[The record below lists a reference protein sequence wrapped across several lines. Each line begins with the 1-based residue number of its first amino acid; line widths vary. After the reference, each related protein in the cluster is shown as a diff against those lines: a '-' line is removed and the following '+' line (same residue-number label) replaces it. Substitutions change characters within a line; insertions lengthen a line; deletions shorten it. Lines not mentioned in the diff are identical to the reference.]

1 MYISCK
7 TKNVDEI
14 ICYKNV
20 KYVLTYHFMVL
31 YNAGTLSVEGEYVM
45 QLQNGTKSAPGLMGR
60 LICRYI
66 GNMALFLAGVC
77 VILGISAFIS
87 DLEEGNHGRVYAVDS
102 SANDFSGEQQFQF
115 GLMGVVSGVADM
127 QRYSDEARVVSVVN
141 GNENALAGASGV
153 DRRAIRRYS
162 IQSGTQVASQLGYF
176 AQQAVYENQ
185 MSSADY
191 QALLQI
197 VEAEATGGDL
207 MSKMMVAGVVLNR
220 VQDEHF
226 PDAICDVV
234 WEDSQFQPTM
244 DGRIYSVTVTQET
257 EEAVERVLA
266 GEDYTQ
272 GALFFFSRDTSE
284 EANIRWFDSSL
295 VKIFEYGGHEY
306 FTFQDYVV

>member
-1 MYISCK
+1 
-7 TKNVDEI
+7 
-14 ICYKNV
+14 
-20 KYVLTYHFMVL
+20 
-31 YNAGTLSVEGEYVM
+31 
-45 QLQNGTKSAPGLMGR
+45 
-60 LICRYI
+60 
-66 GNMALFLAGVC
+66 
-77 VILGISAFIS
+77 
-87 DLEEGNHGRVYAVDS
+87 VDS

-226 PDAICDVV
+226 PDAIYDVV

-284 EANIRWFDSSL
+284 EANI
-295 VKIFEYGGHEY
+295 GGLTPAWSKY
-306 FTFQDYVV
+306 LNMVDMSILLFRIMWYDT